1 MSNLYIIGNGFDMA
15 HKLDT
20 SYWSFRKF
28 LEENHPEFL
37 SGFESLYNIKT
48 LDDTE
53 PWYTKEAQERW
64 NNKIYDELWSEF
76 ENTMGYPDT
85 TGMLDSSTSVLDDMD
100 LDGGNIGILDT
111 MNQYWRDEFGFIDK
125 LQMYVKEWIE
135 NVNTDN
141 IKPIRKSLIDANDDL
156 YLSFNYTDTLEN
168 VYKIDDVVHIHGGVE
183 KVTDIAPVMG
193 HCNQNEI
200 FRHRNWAKE
209 ADEEFDEGE
218 TSIQNAIA
226 DYLEEIYKDT
236 KSFIYDNMHFFK
248 NLDKVDAVIII
259 GWSAGEVDL
268 PYLKTVK
275 EHIHNKT
282 KWYAYWYD
290 DKALKSLQDAFAKLQ
305 ITGNYEV
312 KYLQSDEFWNDVQ
325 I

>member
-20 SYWSFRKF
+20 SYWNFRKF

-37 SGFESLYNIKT
+37 SGFESLYNIQT

-53 PWYTKEAQERW
+53 PWYTKGAQERW

-85 TGMLDSSTSVLDDMD
+85 TGMLNSSTCVLDDMD

-141 IKPIRKSLIDANDDL
+141 IKPIRESLIDANDDL

-183 KVTDIAPVMG
+183 KVTKHSSYYG
-193 HCNQNEI
+193 
-200 FRHRNWAKE
+200 
-209 ADEEFDEGE
+209 
-218 TSIQNAIA
+218 T
-226 DYLEEIYKDT
+226 
-236 KSFIYDNMHFFK
+236 
-248 NLDKVDAVIII
+248 
-259 GWSAGEVDL
+259 
-268 PYLKTVK
+268 
-275 EHIHNKT
+275 
-282 KWYAYWYD
+282 
-290 DKALKSLQDAFAKLQ
+290 
-305 ITGNYEV
+305 
-312 KYLQSDEFWNDVQ
+312 LQSK
-325 I
+325 